1 MINDLA
7 AASAEAAAAESTDQ
21 SAGNSAEA
29 DGRQSN
35 NGDAA
40 EQSPAS
46 PTSLTD
52 ILASGNDQQI
62 REAMRQLEAGGGAEV
77 PGDDAADDGTQEETD
92 TQEIQGT
99 ESIPTAEAGEED
111 DAPKGSPRRI
121 QIHRF
126 PAKDQALL
134 IAAQDLVR
142 ENKGLSLADALAEV
156 GFEFK
161 AKAAE
166 AAKAADPAPEST
178 PGNPLAEATAKVA
191 ELKQA
196 KAQAKARF
204 DFDEENRI
212 EDELDAAK
220 QSLLEL
226 TMEAKASSAKA
237 ATERQALEDA
247 EFSRL
252 ANVVPDYTTPGTP
265 LNTAANR
272 MVAELEATAP
282 AFFQKATWPQTLLA
296 MAWAEAHPEKPMP
309 ALKGVV
315 SKAPAASAKA
325 QPARA
330 VPSKQGT
337 RVAMLG
343 TGNGAD
349 DGGNLLNR
357 ALRSDAATD
366 DIRKALRALT

>member
-29 DGRQSN
+29 DGRQT
-35 NGDAA
+35 NGEAA

-92 TQEIQGT
+92 TQESQGE
-99 ESIPTAEAGEED
+99 ESTPTAEAGED

-161 AKAAE
+161 SKAAE

-226 TMEAKASSAKA
+226 TMEAKASNAKA
-237 ATERQALEDA
+237 AAERQAREDA

-272 MVAELEATAP
+272 MLADLEATAP

-309 ALKGVV
+309 ALKGV

-330 VPSKQGT
+330 VPSKPGT